1 MCCVKNALYT
11 TTRAG
16 CSALAS
22 KIWLVLPF
30 LGRTNLPWAM
40 GVSVWTIFK
49 QSGKLISVITD
60 ISRSS

>member
-1 MCCVKNALYT
+1 
-11 TTRAG
+11 
-16 CSALAS
+16 
-22 KIWLVLPF
+22 
-30 LGRTNLPWAM
+30 M